1 MTKKMRN
8 SYRTLIAAILACAL
22 LTVGY
27 AQQAQQQE
35 QQADADPDEVA
46 IDMEEVPTD
55 VRFAAM
61 AVAASYGLEITS
73 VRVEMQEGGT
83 LSYEFD
89 GEGFGFDVAPDATL
103 TELEMVVP
111 SEDVPQEVRD
121 TLQRFLPELEA
132 ETVERT
138 IRPNEPEAYAFSGRL
153 GGQEVEVEIIPEE
166 QDLIINYD

>member
-1 MTKKMRN
+1 MNEKTRN
-8 SYRTLIAAILACAL
+8 FYRTLIAAILACTL
-22 LTVGY
+22 LTVSY
-27 AQQAQQQE
+27 AQQEQQQE
-35 QQADADPDEVA
+35 QADPDPDEVA
-46 IDMEEVPTD
+46 IDMADAPTN

-61 AVAASYGLEITS
+61 AVAASYGLEVTTT
-73 VRVEMQEGGT
+73 RVEMQEGGT

-89 GEGFGFDVAPDATL
+89 GEGFGFDIAPDATL

-121 TLQRFLPELEA
+121 TLQQFLPEFEA

-138 IRPNEPEAYAFSGRL
+138 VRPNEPEAYAFSGQL